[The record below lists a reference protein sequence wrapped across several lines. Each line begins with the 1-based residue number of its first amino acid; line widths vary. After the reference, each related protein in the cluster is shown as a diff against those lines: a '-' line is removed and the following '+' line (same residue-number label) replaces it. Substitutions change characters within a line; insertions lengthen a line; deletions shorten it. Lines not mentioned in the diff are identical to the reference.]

1 MQELKIPQERIA
13 MLLGKVG
20 STKRELETK
29 TGTKIRVDSDEGDV
43 LIEGDELKCFITLNI
58 IKAIGRGFNPKIAL
72 RLLNEENILEIINM
86 EDYLGNNKKKILT
99 ARSRLIGTGGKARRS
114 IESLTFSN
122 ISVYGKTV
130 AIIGEIE
137 KAEIAKQ
144 ALINLIMGS
153 KHGNVYAFIDKRKKS
168 LDEEEIKAKE

>member
-1 MQELKIPQERIA
+1 MVVRDAIPTMQELKIPQERIA

-130 AIIGEIE
+130 SIIGLIENIGVAREAIE
-137 KAEIAKQ
+137 K
-144 ALINLIMGS
+144 LLRGS
-153 KHGNVYAFIDKRKKS
+153 PHSNVYRFIEKQKT
-168 LDEEEIKAKE
+168 I